1 MPRQCC
7 GMMERCLATR
17 ERVDGPWGG
26 EVETTSVEGGTG
38 WSRGKA
44 VSSRAVAST
53 GKSLLCVGEGGG
65 KEWRGKRGVHSIGHL
80 AEGGGGW
87 NGVGSVDSGGYHAVE
102 QDIGVVLQDDREET
116 GAYRRGGWSMG
127 LGTQDGFG
135 VGGGLGDV
143 E

>member
-1 MPRQCC
+1 MLRQCC
-7 GMMERCLATR
+7 GMMERCLTTR

-65 KEWRGKRGVHSIGHL
+65 KEWRGKRGVHSVGHL
-80 AEGGGGW
+80 TGGGGW
-87 NGVGSVDSGGYHAVE
+87 NSISSVNSGYAAQTSH
-102 QDIGVVLQDDREET
+102 IGINFILYSLKT
-116 GAYRRGGWSMG
+116 LS
-127 LGTQDGFG
+127 LSKS
-135 VGGGLGDV
+135 
-143 E
+143 